1 MREREKAL
9 VVSEVNILREL
20 RHPFIVRYYDRLID
34 KAATKLYIVM
44 EYCEGG
50 DLASLIRSHRKAG
63 TAVEEEFVWHV
74 LAQCV
79 AALKECHRHREP
91 APAAPAG
98 AGGGGPGG
106 GGGGGGTRITP
117 ILHRDLKP
125 GNIFLDS
132 ARNVKIGDFGLAKE
146 LASASTLAQ
155 TNVGTPFYMS
165 PEMINEQS
173 YNEKSDI
180 WALGCLLYE
189 LCALAPPFDAAN
201 HVALAVKINAGK
213 FARVP
218 AAYSDELHRAIRWM
232 LTLDAGKRPA
242 VEDLERLPAVA
253 ALARDTALIVREYAL
268 AQAAA
273 ARTREL
279 RAKEDELVRREAALV
294 AAERALRAREAAL
307 DARAA
312 ELAAATAAAAA
323 RAAAAAAAAL
333 PPPLPARASGAAAAA
348 AAAAYRAAP
357 PADMAM
363 DCDAGV
369 AVTLAGVSLGP
380 SSAANLPPPQPPRA
394 AKAGLG

>member
-1 MREREKAL
+1 L

-63 TAVEEEFVWHV
+63 TAVEEDFVWRV

-98 AGGGGPGG
+98 AGGGGGG
-106 GGGGGGTRITP
+106 GSGGTRITP

-125 GNIFLDS
+125 GNIFLDR

-253 ALARDTALIVREYAL
+253 ALARDTALLVREYAL

-294 AAERALRAREAAL
+294 AAERTLRAREAAL
-307 DARAA
+307 DVRAA
-312 ELAAATAAAAA
+312 ELAAAAAAAAA
-323 RAAAAAAAAL
+323 RAAAAAG
-333 PPPLPARASGAAAAA
+333 PPPLPARSAAAATAAVA
-348 AAAAYRAAP
+348 AAAAYRATP

-369 AVTLAGVSLGP
+369 AVALAGVSLGP
-380 SSAANLPPPQPPRA
+380 SAVANLPPSRA